1 MYQNLRQG
9 GGLVAKMSNMR
20 VEQGDR
26 QRVAGVI
33 LHRRVSLGMTQEDL
47 AAASGVSLRTV
58 QNAESGDSVI
68 QVLTRARLERALE
81 FPLGYL
87 TQLYGDER
95 IGHSNGKVD
104 EFLTPKI
111 IHILEHPDLSAQDRA
126 FIKDRLQ
133 KIHAEFVETI
143 EDLFRLRH
151 EGSRDGRPRR

>member
-20 VEQGDR
+20 VEQEDR

-81 FPLGYL
+81 FPLGHL

-95 IGHSNGKVD
+95 IGHSNGRVD
-104 EFLTPKI
+104 NSEFLTPKI
-111 IHILEHPDLSAQDRA
+111 MRILEVTSPALV
-126 FIKDRLQ
+126 IP
-133 KIHAEFVETI
+133 
-143 EDLFRLRH
+143 
-151 EGSRDGRPRR
+151 DGRMKL